1 MQTYNA
7 PVQEMK
13 FLLEVFGYNK
23 VQALD
28 GFEAYDLE
36 TAVTLMEQH
45 GKFCKQEILPLN
57 AKGDVEGIH
66 YDPATQAVKTP
77 EGFQELYRKF
87 LEMGMAGFVHPVEY
101 GGSGAP
107 IALANL
113 LGEMTTSTN
122 KSFAMCPGLTNGL
135 INALLLHGTTEL
147 KDYYLP
153 KLVSGEWSGTMCLT
167 EPQCGTDLGLIKSRA
182 IPEGD
187 HYRITGTKIWI
198 TFGEHDLTENIIH
211 LVLARLPDAPE
222 GIRGISLFLVPKF
235 NKDGQRNP
243 VFCGGVEHKMG
254 IHASPTCVINME
266 DAVGYLVGEPHKGM
280 RAMFVMMNH
289 ARLNVGLEG
298 IALGEIAYQTALAF
312 AKDRR
317 QSRSLDESKWDKSAE
332 ADTILVH
339 PDVRRMLLNIKS
351 TQEAMRA
358 LAVWIGV
365 HTDLEHKHPD
375 KEVREV
381 SEDLVALMTPI
392 IKSFFTERGFQNI
405 DLAMQVAGGAGYTKD
420 WCIEQYMRDERIAMI
435 YEGTN
440 HIQALDLV
448 GRKLPMGMGRLFQRF
463 NEQVTDLIRECK
475 TEPRME
481 EFLTPFKQSAKML
494 NEVTMELSTKAMEDR
509 EIVGAIASNYL
520 NLFAFVALSWAWC
533 KMAMTSFQRKGA
545 FYETKIKTAR
555 YFFRHVLPEV
565 HMLVARIRDGKDPM
579 MAFDLAEFWS
589 GMGSIPEN

>member
-13 FLLEVFGYNK
+13 FLMEVFGYDK
-23 VQALD
+23 VSSLA
-28 GFEAYDLE
+28 GFEDYGMD
-36 TAVTLMEQH
+36 TALSLMEQH
-45 GKFCKQEILPLN
+45 GEFCAKEMLPLN
-57 AKGDVEGIH
+57 RKGDEQGIK
-66 YDPATQAVKTP
+66 YDPVAQTVTTP

-87 LEMGMAGFVHPVEY
+87 VEMGMAGFVHPTEY

-107 IALANL
+107 VSLANL

-135 INALLLHGTTEL
+135 INALVLHGSDEL

-153 KLVSGEWSGTMCLT
+153 KLVRGEWSGTMCLT

-187 HYRITGTKIWI
+187 HFRITGTKIWI

-235 NKDGQRNP
+235 NKDGQRNGI
-243 VFCGGVEHKMG
+243 FCGGVEHKMG
-254 IHASPTCVINME
+254 IHASPTCVMNLE
-266 DAVGYLVGEPHKGM
+266 DAVGYLVGEPNKGM
-280 RAMFVMMNH
+280 RAMFTMMNH
-289 ARLNVGLEG
+289 ARLGVGLEG
-298 IALGEIAYQTALAF
+298 IALTEIAYQTALAF

-317 QSRSLDESKWDKSAE
+317 QSRSLDETKWDKT
-332 ADTILVH
+332 ADADNILIH

-351 TQEAMRA
+351 TQEPLRA
-358 LAVWIGV
+358 LNFWMGV
-365 HTDLEHKHPD
+365 QTDLEHKHPD
-375 KEVREV
+375 EETRLAA
-381 SEDLVALMTPI
+381 EDLVALMTPI
-392 IKSFFTERGFQNI
+392 IKSFTTERGFQNI
-405 DLAMQVAGGAGYTKD
+405 DLAMQVLGGAGYTKD

-448 GRKLPMGMGRLFQRF
+448 GRKLPKDMGRLFQRF

-475 TEPRME
+475 AEPRME
-481 EFLTPFKQSAKML
+481 EFLVPFKQVAKML

-520 NLFAFVALSWAWC
+520 NLFAFVAMSYVWC
-533 KMAMTSFQRKGA
+533 KMAMAAFQRTGA

-555 YFFRHVLPEV
+555 YFFRHVWPEV
-565 HMLVARIRDGKDPM
+565 HTLAARIRDGKDPM
-579 MAFDLAEFWS
+579 MALEADEFWS
-589 GMGSIPEN
+589 ALGFVPET